1 MPRNMVSLLSMTPGQ
16 YAGAYPVPGVGTVR
30 SENEIA
36 GGSIRMKRFRW
47 LLHHRTV
54 RTIARALLAGVS
66 LPVMVGLVL
75 KALGLLHGTSAHT
88 WLLDV
93 QQNLGFDGAL
103 GALGAGA
110 AGAGGPGPSNDN
122 DPDPCAAEKRAVLLD
137 QGTVD
142 MYKGQITYYTNGIN
156 NLAGPA
162 NQLVNRAYSLAAAAQ
177 SEVAESFALTA
188 ITTLI
193 QLVANA
199 SGLGGGST
207 VVGFVN
213 DPVGTVAGG
222 VPGYNE
228 VQEAKFLAQMYQY
241 FQASQGDLN
250 ALAQLC
256 KTNPLPDAQQF
267 LEAMQALQNL
277 VAQGNQLVKEQNDAQ
292 ENLTKAQDQLA
303 KDQQD
308 LANCEAGNSGNG
320 SSGGDS

>member
-1 MPRNMVSLLSMTPGQ
+1 
-16 YAGAYPVPGVGTVR
+16 
-30 SENEIA
+30 
-36 GGSIRMKRFRW
+36 MKRFRC

-75 KALGLLHGTSAHT
+75 KALGLLHGASLHL

-110 AGAGGPGPSNDN
+110 AGADGPGPSNDN

-142 MYKGQITYYTNGIN
+142 MYKGQITYYANGIN

-162 NQLVNRAYSLAAAAQ
+162 NNLVNRATALAPAAQ
-177 SEVAESFALTA
+177 SEVEKSFALTA

-193 QLVANA
+193 QLVADA
-199 SGLGGGST
+199 SGLGGGTT
-207 VVGFVN
+207 VVGFVTN
-213 DPVGTVAGG
+213 PVGAVAGG
-222 VPGYNE
+222 VPGYTE
-228 VQEAKFLAQMYQY
+228 VQDAKFLAQMYQY
-241 FQASQGDLN
+241 FQVAQGDIN

-267 LEAMQALQNL
+267 LEVMQALQNL
-277 VAQGNQLVKEQNDAQ
+277 VAQGDALVRQMDEAQDNLNKAQ
-292 ENLTKAQDQLA
+292 EQLT

-308 LANCEAGNSGNG
+308 LANCEASNSGNG